1 MTPEVEIKF
10 ACAPETLE
18 VLAGRLF
25 TGAARDRR
33 LVSVYYD
40 TPEGDLAARQVSLRL
55 RTDGTGRTVQTL
67 KTGEGLGR
75 REAEGETAPG
85 RLDLAAVAA
94 ETDLPPGAL
103 ERLAPRFTVQVRRRA
118 FEVMRGGSRI
128 EVALDQGEILA
139 GGAREPVCEAEL
151 ELLSGET
158 GELFALALDLAGDLP
173 LALSLKSKSDR
184 GARLAAGGGVEDARI
199 PLLPTGLTCGEALR
213 LALVAAL
220 AGTCARALE
229 AAADPSPEAVHQL
242 RVALRRHRSLL
253 AVFRRRF
260 DPSETTAVRRGLQ
273 ALARACAP
281 ARELDVLIAAADPAG
296 ALCAELLA
304 ARRSAADRLVLA
316 LGAAPARRVL
326 LESLI
331 LAEAGEWRTAAD
343 NADPAGDL
351 AQDLGRRWRRIRRLG
366 GAIDGRDAG
375 ERHDLRL
382 RVKALRY
389 ALDSLALPGWTDLK
403 ATLVPALRT
412 AQDALGAENDAEA
425 AKARLAGLDLSRTA
439 RREAERL
446 VSGLRRRSARARAAR
461 AVRRLVEIAA
471 PELT

>member
-75 REAEGETAPG
+75 REAEVAAAPG
-85 RLDLAAVAA
+85 RLDLDAVAA
-94 ETDLPPGAL
+94 GTGLTPETLG
-103 ERLAPRFTVQVRRRA
+103 RLGPRFTVQVRRRD
-118 FEVMRGGSRI
+118 FEVVRGGSRI

-139 GGAREPVCEAEL
+139 GGAREPLCEAEL
-151 ELLSGET
+151 ELISGET
-158 GELFALALDLAGDLP
+158 GDLFALALDLAGDLP

-184 GARLAAGGGVEDARI
+184 GARLAAGGGPDDAAVRGF
-199 PLLPTGLTCGEALR
+199 PANLDGGEALR

-220 AGTCARALE
+220 SATSARALE
-229 AAADPSPEAVHQL
+229 AAADPTPEAVHRL

-273 ALARACAP
+273 ALARASAP

-326 LESLI
+326 LEGLV
-331 LAEAGEWRTAAD
+331 LAESGDWRTAAG
-343 NADPAGDL
+343 NKAPAGDL
-351 AQDLGRRWRRIRRLG
+351 ARDLGHRWRRIRRLG
-366 GAIDGRDAG
+366 GAIEGLDSDA
-375 ERHDLRL
+375 RHDLRL
-382 RVKALRY
+382 RIKSLRY
-389 ALDSLALPGWTDLK
+389 ALDSLALPGWTGLR
-403 ATLVPALRT
+403 ATLLPALRA

-446 VSGLRRRSARARAAR
+446 ASGLRRRGARARAAR
-461 AVRRLVEIAA
+461 AVRRLVETPA